1 VPKVVGEIVVVFQ
14 HQKNLLF
21 LIKMEQIEKSFGD
34 CTLSYLE
41 DSFGLRPINDCTHLD
56 KWLNEQCEI
65 NSIEQDEL
73 TLLQAL
79 LRHNVLHWNEQELSL
94 HFIGPIFSLAR
105 FISLD
110 LKYNLFAERT
120 IEAVVHNHVNEPIRL
135 FGKPD
140 GLIATGYREPK
151 TPFFAFQE
159 YKKHK
164 EPNGEPEGQCLSAL
178 LAGQSINQNLYQP
191 MYGCIVA
198 GQNWY
203 FLTLVDKEYCISPA
217 YSALTTEIFF
227 IFKALK
233 NLKAVV
239 IELSK

>member
-1 VPKVVGEIVVVFQ
+1 
-14 HQKNLLF
+14 
-21 LIKMEQIEKSFGD
+21 MEKIDKAFGD

-41 DSFGLRPINDCTHLD
+41 DNFGLRPVTDCLHLNA
-56 KWLNEQCEI
+56 WLYAPIDVDATEKSEI
-65 NSIEQDEL
+65 S
-73 TLLQAL
+73 LLQSL

-110 LKYNLFAERT
+110 LKFNLFAERA
-120 IEAVVHNHVNEPIRL
+120 IEAVVTNVDKQEVRL

-140 GLIATGYREPK
+140 GLVATGYREPK

-164 EPNGEPEGQCLSAL
+164 EPNGEPEGQCLAAL
-178 LAGQSINQNLYQP
+178 LAGQYINKKPQHV
-191 MYGCIVA
+191 MYGCVVS

-203 FLTLVDKEYCISPA
+203 FMTLFGNDYCISPA
-217 YSALTTEIFF
+217 YSALTDESFF
-227 IFKALK
+227 IFNALK
-233 NLKAVV
+233 SLKEIVKGLVA
-239 IELSK
+239 